1 MKEEEL
7 REATGLSQLTE
18 ATGLS
23 QVMEA
28 TAEEAM
34 SRAAAP
40 LQDPEEMAVEAMAV
54 GVEAMA
60 VEVDHWCKLMGGG
73 NGGGGN
79 DGGGGGNGGAV
90 QATGLSQV
98 MDATH
103 AAVRCDDGGC
113 NGGAGGGNDGDGGG
127 NDGGLNQPMPMEA
140 TGLSQVMEATAAV
153 RCDDGPTRLTIYR
166 ATQVSTTVEE
176 CCNDSASRSSPEYF
190 DGNLCTPTPPQQ
202 LQPDDDGDDEDPGA
216 TARLELARLAR
227 TLTKARR
234 DEMSSRRRDRR

>member
-98 MDATH
+98 MEPT
-103 AAVRCDDGGC
+103 
-113 NGGAGGGNDGDGGG
+113 
-127 NDGGLNQPMPMEA
+127 GLCPQA
-140 TGLSQVMEATAAV
+140 TGLSPPTWMMMCYQYHHRRLHRRSQPQVW
-153 RCDDGPTRLTIYR
+153 
-166 ATQVSTTVEE
+166 ST
-176 CCNDSASRSSPEYF
+176 
-190 DGNLCTPTPPQQ
+190 G
-202 LQPDDDGDDEDPGA
+202 
-216 TARLELARLAR
+216 
-227 TLTKARR
+227 
-234 DEMSSRRRDRR
+234 